1 MTIKVIKGADRS
13 WRPFRFPPRVK
24 SPAQAAAGFAGDPAA
39 LQRAVA
45 DGFQEGIDKGYREGL
60 EQGREAGHREGFQ
73 RGVED
78 GKALGLEE
86 GRQQGRRAF
95 DEAGR
100 PLDRLIEAFEGFRQ
114 EYEQA
119 RREELLELVQKVARQ
134 VIRCELT
141 LHPTQLL
148 TLAEEALNAM
158 PGDQEDVRIQL
169 NPEECARIRE
179 LAPERASRWALR
191 PDSTL
196 AQGECRIRS
205 ADSDIDAGCEQRLG
219 ACVERLREQLS
230 ADSALPLP
238 AGDD

>member
-24 SPAQAAAGFAGDPAA
+24 SPAQAGAGFAGDPAA

-179 LAPERASRWALR
+179 LAPERAAAWRLVPDEKLAL
-191 PDSTL
+191 
-196 AQGECRIRS
+196 GECRVLTAQAE
-205 ADSDIDAGCEQRLG
+205 ADIGCQQRL
-219 ACVERLREQLS
+219 
-230 ADSALPLP
+230 DSCMETLAEHIT
-238 AGDD
+238 AQG